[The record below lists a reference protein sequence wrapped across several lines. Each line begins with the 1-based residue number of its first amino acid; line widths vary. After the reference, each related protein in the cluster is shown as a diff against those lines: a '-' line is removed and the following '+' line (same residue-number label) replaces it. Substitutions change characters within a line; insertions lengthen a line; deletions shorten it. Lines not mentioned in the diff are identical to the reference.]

1 MATGGTP
8 LARVFLILMLIAA
21 PAALITVFDSTAA
34 AQDSE
39 AASKLALG
47 LKQLRAGE
55 TEKAIQTLRE
65 ALAANPSSEEALAAL
80 GQAEWR
86 ALISVMAHGSEGANV
101 VSALL
106 DIATPRLPEKAFNE
120 AELKK
125 LVKTAATDE
134 SYSMR
139 FDASMSLARVY
150 GEFAVP
156 HLVDYLQSS
165 NTEHKINAH
174 ITIMNRIGRDSV
186 LPLNEAVLKGPSNV
200 RLMVAGELGVIGD
213 ERSLAAVAEAVATD
227 SDDNVRRSA
236 ARAFDKLVSKHTW
249 AADMTSAELYLR
261 LAKLYYAGDFRVLG
275 YADRPLVLWTWGEAL
290 RGQPV
295 PRHLYVLKLAEKA
308 CYDALR
314 LDDGNAEARAL
325 LVRVLASQR
334 IASDAVSAKSD
345 DELVA
350 AHAAGLAK
358 VPGTVGSFGWST
370 LSMALSDCLDQ
381 SDHAAGAFILKVMPW
396 VYGGAD
402 FTMENPVVR
411 ATTSDS
417 AGVRLA
423 AAAAVLSF
431 NGTRRITAF
440 PDPDGFI
447 NLVAQSVGEVVPR
460 HILVI
465 DGDDARR
472 NKVLGALNEAKY
484 IAFDA
489 RGGAD
494 GIVRALRYAGLD
506 LIVLSGNLTDMDP
519 LAVIRQLSE
528 DSRTKDTPIVI
539 YGSPEQA
546 AGDKWANL
554 FGDKGRLAAVPDE
567 PGMPAEFVKLIA
579 ESFGGES
586 PGASQRYAMSASV
599 LGALADTDTGNALFN
614 WSALTDTLA
623 ALVTADVPDSPPV
636 RLNAMRALANIADA
650 GAMGTLVSFFGS
662 SDNDLLRAA
671 AGMAVASICH
681 ATPQTLDDAAFQ
693 ALLKGTQSK
702 RILVR
707 AAAFAALGSANLTAA
722 QSHACAKANR
732 PGVGG
737 GGGDDEDM

>member
-1 MATGGTP
+1 M
-8 LARVFLILMLIAA
+8 FLVLVLIAA
-21 PAALITVFDSTAA
+21 PAALIVFDSTAA

-39 AASKLALG
+39 AASKLAEG
-47 LKQLRAGE
+47 LQLLRAGD
-55 TEKAIQTLRE
+55 TKQAIQTLRE
-65 ALAANPSSEEALAAL
+65 ALAADPSSEEALAAL

-86 ALISVMAHGSEGANV
+86 AVISLMATGAEGVNV
-101 VSALL
+101 VKALME
-106 DIATPRLPEKAFNE
+106 IAMPRLPEKAFDQ

-125 LVKTAATDE
+125 LVRTAATDE

-174 ITIMNRIGRDSV
+174 ITIMNRIGRDAV
-186 LPLNEAVLKGPSNV
+186 LPLNEAALKGPANV

-213 ERSLAAVAEAVATD
+213 ERSLAVVAEAVATD
-227 SDDNVRRSA
+227 SDDNVRRAA
-236 ARAFDKLVSKHTW
+236 ARSFDKLIGKHTW

-275 YADRPLVLWTWGEAL
+275 YADRPLVLWKWGEAL
-290 RGQPV
+290 RAQPV
-295 PRHLYVLKLAEKA
+295 PRHLYVLKLAEEA
-308 CYDALR
+308 CYDAMR
-314 LDDGNAEARAL
+314 LDEGNAEARAL

-334 IASDAVSAKSD
+334 IASDAVSAMSD
-345 DELVA
+345 DELTA
-350 AHAAGLAK
+350 SYAAGLERT
-358 VPGTVGSFGWST
+358 PGTVASFGWNA
-370 LSMALSDCLDQ
+370 LSLALSDCLDQ
-381 SDHAAGAFILKVMPW
+381 SDHAAGAYILAVMPW
-396 VYGGAD
+396 VYGGTD
-402 FTMENPVVR
+402 FTTDNPVVR

-447 NLVAQSVGEVVPR
+447 NLVARSVGEVVPR
-460 HILVI
+460 HVLVI

-472 NKVLGALNEAKY
+472 NKVLGALNEARY

-489 RGGAD
+489 RSGAD

-519 LAVIRQLSE
+519 LAVIRQLAE

-539 YGSPEQA
+539 YGRPEQVA
-546 AGDKWANL
+546 NDKWSNL
-554 FGDKGRLAAVPDE
+554 FKDKGRLASVPDG
-567 PGMPAEFVKLIA
+567 PGMPAEFAVVLK
-579 ESFGGES
+579 EGFGGES
-586 PGASQRYAMSASV
+586 PGASQRYAMSAAV

-614 WSALTDTLA
+614 WSALTETLA
-623 ALVTADVPDSPPV
+623 ALVTADVPDAPPV
-636 RLNAMRALANIADA
+636 RLNAIRALSNIADA
-650 GAMGTLVSFFGS
+650 GALGTLISFYGS
-662 SDNDLLRAA
+662 SDNDVLSAA

-693 ALLKGTQSK
+693 TLLKGTQSDAV
-702 RILVR
+702 LVR

-737 GGGDDEDM
+737 GGGGDDEDM

>member
-8 LARVFLILMLIAA
+8 LARVFLVLVLIAA
-21 PAALITVFDSTAA
+21 PAALIVFDSTAA

-39 AASKLALG
+39 AASKLAEG
-47 LKQLRAGE
+47 LKQLRAGD
-55 TEKAIQTLRE
+55 TKQAIQTLRE
-65 ALAANPSSEEALAAL
+65 ALAADPSSEEALAAL

-86 ALISVMAHGSEGANV
+86 AVISLMATGAEGANV
-101 VSALL
+101 VMALM
-106 DIATPRLPEKAFNE
+106 DIATPRLPEKAFDE

-125 LVKTAATDE
+125 LVRTAATDE

-156 HLVDYLQSS
+156 YLVDYLQSS

-174 ITIMNRIGRDSV
+174 ITIMNRIGRDAV
-186 LPLNEAVLKGPSNV
+186 LPLNVAALKGPASV
-200 RLMVAGELGVIGD
+200 RLMAAGELGVIGD
-213 ERSLAAVAEAVATD
+213 ERSLPAVAELVAND
-227 SDDNVRRSA
+227 SDDNVRRAA
-236 ARAFDKLVSKHTW
+236 ARAFDKLVGKHTW

-261 LAKLYYAGDFRVLG
+261 LARLYYAGDFRVLG
-275 YADRPLVLWTWGEAL
+275 YADRPLVLWRWGEAL

-295 PRHLYVLKLAEKA
+295 PRHLYVLKLAEDA

-325 LVRVLASQR
+325 LVRVLASQK
-334 IASDAVSAKSD
+334 IASDAVSAMSD
-345 DELVA
+345 DELTA
-350 AHAAGLAK
+350 SYAAGLER
-358 VPGTVGSFGWST
+358 VRGTVASFGWNT
-370 LSMALSDCLDQ
+370 LSQALSDCLDQ
-381 SDHAAGAFILKVMPW
+381 SDHAAGAFVLAMMPW

-402 FTMENPVVR
+402 FTTDNPVVR
-411 ATTSDS
+411 ATTGDS

-423 AAAAVLSF
+423 AAGAVLSF

-447 NLVAQSVGEVVPR
+447 SLIAQSVGEVVPR
-460 HILVI
+460 HVLVI
-465 DGDDARR
+465 DGDDTRR
-472 NKVLGALNEAKY
+472 NKVLASLNESKY

-519 LAVIRQLSE
+519 LAVIRQLAG

-539 YGSPEQA
+539 YGRPEQVA
-546 AGDKWANL
+546 DEKWSNL
-554 FGDKGRLAAVPDE
+554 FKDKGRLASVPDG
-567 PGMPAEFVKLIA
+567 PGMPAEFAAMIKD
-579 ESFGGES
+579 SFGGES
-586 PGASQRYAMSASV
+586 PGASARYAMSAAV
-599 LGALADTDTGNALFN
+599 LAALAETDTGNALFN
-614 WSALTDTLA
+614 WSALSETLT

-636 RLNAMRALANIADA
+636 RLNAIRALANIADA
-650 GAMGTLVSFFGS
+650 GAMGTLISFYGS

-681 ATPQTLDDAAFQ
+681 STPQTLDDAAFET
-693 ALLKGTQSK
+693 LLKGTQSDAVV
-702 RILVR
+702 VR